1 MTWLAHWHAVVRL
14 VGKDNHNLERAM
26 NREPGF
32 LEVMALVCTVIAA
45 ILAIADWML
54 RLSII

>member
-1 MTWLAHWHAVVRL
+1 
-14 VGKDNHNLERAM
+14 M

-32 LEVMALVCTVIAA
+32 LEVMALVCTVIMA

-54 RLSII
+54 RLSIM